1 MKGLLTDQVS
11 DRLMEA
17 ARSAEGVQ
25 FLKDMPCEMVF
36 EASKG
41 FVSYQKTASGQLP
54 VFHLTGHVTEL
65 RGAFP
70 YGVSSLYFD
79 DDDKQYLF
87 RDCLYYP
94 NPEELTHMIQ
104 VGKYFSPQFQIPEVL
119 SHNVYVLPVT
129 VDLTAL
135 PPLAETSDG
144 IHTEDSIPVLYVK
157 LTGTGVNEK
166 NDALLR
172 YYGLSVDPDYPSFV
186 LTAESS
192 GYTDPPLMAYIPEPE
207 APQETQETVVS
218 FSDDYLT
225 PEEEAQMQQEPEASV
240 VEPED
245 VPGPMTQEDL
255 LLAQADQ
262 KIARRMEIHRGKT
275 LLFGQ
280 DEPAPVP
287 VDPAVFFTPEE
298 PEPDEDFVD
307 VVSYEPEDDAMEY
320 VSFADDDLIM
330 PEPEETWDAAEE
342 PDVAVSDDPIL
353 EEAEEESDM
362 SEDMFKTEDD
372 EPDADEDEKERQK
385 KLRAAKA
392 AAIRDAGERQ
402 LEEAAEE
409 QEMPDASD
417 GQTKDVEDTEPSHGR
432 DVPEHIQGIADA
444 DAKQAQTEEDEI
456 LFT

>member
-54 VFHLTGHVTEL
+54 VFHLMGHVTEL

-207 APQETQETVVS
+207 APQETQEAVVS

-225 PEEEAQMQQEPEASV
+225 PEEEAQMQQEPEMQQPGRRVPDRPPARSPRRARPGSGSQLQCSCSGPYSCAGQGASV
-240 VEPED
+240 RHRGGCRRWRSQD
-245 VPGPMTQEDL
+245 ACLPGPRPRLQPGP
-255 LLAQADQ
+255 
-262 KIARRMEIHRGKT
+262 R
-275 LLFGQ
+275 
-280 DEPAPVP
+280 
-287 VDPAVFFTPEE
+287 
-298 PEPDEDFVD
+298 
-307 VVSYEPEDDAMEY
+307 S
-320 VSFADDDLIM
+320 
-330 PEPEETWDAAEE
+330 
-342 PDVAVSDDPIL
+342 
-353 EEAEEESDM
+353 
-362 SEDMFKTEDD
+362 
-372 EPDADEDEKERQK
+372 
-385 KLRAAKA
+385 
-392 AAIRDAGERQ
+392 
-402 LEEAAEE
+402 
-409 QEMPDASD
+409 
-417 GQTKDVEDTEPSHGR
+417 GR
-432 DVPEHIQGIADA
+432 
-444 DAKQAQTEEDEI
+444 
-456 LFT
+456 